1 MLDNL
6 NWWEIGVLLLL
17 ALLIFGD
24 RLPNVIS
31 DGLRMVRNLR
41 NMARNATGDLSRE
54 LGTDIQLEDLHPK
67 AFIRKHLLSEEDEQ
81 AIRKPLQG
89 VDNLRADVT
98 GVHEELKEVA
108 DRVDPR
114 AAARKST
121 ATSTAPAPAPAPAP
135 ATTTP
140 PDPSARVAAGAGQR
154 PAGLRPSG
162 LPSSDSR
169 RTASRSATWR
179 SAFAAGA
186 SGADSTIGVP
196 ASPPSRTRVSIGI

>member
-41 NMARNATGDLSRE
+41 AMARNATGDLSRE

-89 VDNLRADVT
+89 VYDDLRADVT
-98 GVHEELKEVA
+98 GVHEELKGVA
-108 DRVDPR
+108 DRIDPR

-121 ATSTAPAPAPAPAP
+121 TTSSAPAPAPAP
-135 ATTTP
+135 
-140 PDPSARVAAGAGQR
+140 
-154 PAGLRPSG
+154 RPSY
-162 LPSSDSR
+162 DD
-169 RTASRSATWR
+169 AT
-179 SAFAAGA
+179 
-186 SGADSTIGVP
+186 
-196 ASPPSRTRVSIGI
+196 